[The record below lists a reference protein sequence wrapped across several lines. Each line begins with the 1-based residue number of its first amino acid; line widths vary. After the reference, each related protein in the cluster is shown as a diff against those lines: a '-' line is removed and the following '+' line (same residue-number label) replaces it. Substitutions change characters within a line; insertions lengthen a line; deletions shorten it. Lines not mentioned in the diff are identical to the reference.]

1 MDVSTWFLFIVV
13 SSIMV
18 VSPGPAI
25 LLAIT
30 NSITFGLRAT
40 FYSTL
45 GNELG
50 LLFISSIAI
59 LGLGAV
65 LQTSTAL
72 FLILKT
78 IGVAY
83 LIYLGIKQWRSKAQ
97 LFSQEKNSVKTC
109 PKSNRDAFIQGFL
122 VATTNPKAI
131 LFFTAL
137 LPQFV
142 NINYPVLPQFAILIA
157 TFSFLSTCALIAY
170 GIIAHR
176 AKKWLSTEKR
186 VTWFN
191 RVFGGLFI
199 ALGAGLS
206 QVNQKIS

>member
-1 MDVSTWFLFIVV
+1 MDISTWFLFIVV
-13 SSIMV
+13 TSIMV
-18 VSPGPAI
+18 ISPGPAI

-30 NSITFGLRAT
+30 NSVTFGLRAT

-65 LQTSTAL
+65 LQTSTTL
-72 FLILKT
+72 FLVLKT
-78 IGVAY
+78 VGAAY
-83 LIYLGIKQWRSKAQ
+83 LIYLGIKQWHSKVQ
-97 LFSQEKNSVKTC
+97 LFSQSESSATTC
-109 PKSNRDAFIQGFL
+109 HKSDRDAFIQGFL
-122 VATTNPKAI
+122 VAATNPKAI

-142 NINYPVLPQFAILIA
+142 NLNSPVLPQFAILIA
-157 TFSFLSTCALIAY
+157 TFAFLSACALIAY
-170 GIIAHR
+170 GVIAHR
-176 AKKWLSTEKR
+176 AKKWLSTKKR
-186 VTWFN
+186 VRWFN

-199 ALGAGLS
+199 TLGIGLS
-206 QVNQKIS
+206 QLNQKTN